1 MIEGYD
7 KLSSHP
13 LTPKSVKGIF
23 NRHPPLPQYAN
34 IWDINI
40 LLTDYDNMPPNSE
53 LDLKC
58 LCKKLVILYLILEAR
73 RKQALISITVE
84 M

>member
-13 LTPKSVKGIF
+13 LIPKSVKGIF

-58 LCKKLVILYLILEAR
+58 LCKKLVILYLILGPR

>member
-1 MIEGYD
+1 M
-7 KLSSHP
+7 P
-13 LTPKSVKGIF
+13 T
-23 NRHPPLPQYAN
+23 
-34 IWDINI
+34 WDINI

-58 LCKKLVILYLILEAR
+58 LCMKLVILLLILGAR
-73 RKQALISITVE
+73 RKQALVSITVE